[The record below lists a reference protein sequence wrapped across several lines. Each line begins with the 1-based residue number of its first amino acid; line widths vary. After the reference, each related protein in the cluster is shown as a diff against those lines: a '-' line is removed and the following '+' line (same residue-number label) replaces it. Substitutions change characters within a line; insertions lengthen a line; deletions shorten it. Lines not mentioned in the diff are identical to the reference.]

1 MKSYNNKPGY
11 IPDHAGQ
18 QSSVKREATMTK
30 NESSDRSLTFAEDTE
45 KHYDH
50 VEDALDEEYRFNS
63 LVEISRDLAHGLN
76 NMLTTILANTQLT
89 SLMVKDA
96 EVKPYLDAVEEATSE
111 AGEKVR
117 KFQES
122 IHMLARTS
130 TQRDILNRTR

>member
-1 MKSYNNKPGY
+1 MKSHNNKPGY
-11 IPDHAGQ
+11 TPDHVGQ
-18 QSSVKREATMTK
+18 QNSVKREATETK

-45 KHYDH
+45 KHHGH
-50 VEDALDEEYRFNS
+50 VEDALDEENKFNS

-122 IHMLARTS
+122 IHIMAGTS
-130 TQRDILNRTR
+130 TQRDILNRTQ